1 MSSLKLPT
9 HFFSFVAHYTFIFLS
24 SDSSGAVF
32 SDILPTSS
40 IDCLLTATIEYD
52 VDYRQ
57 FLKIGYL
64 SKYPLD
70 SFTAESASFCI

>member
-9 HFFSFVAHYTFIFLS
+9 HFFSFVALYTFIFLS
-24 SDSSGAVF
+24 IDSIGAVF
-32 SDILPTSS
+32 RDVLPTAS

-57 FLKIGYL
+57 FLK
-64 SKYPLD
+64 
-70 SFTAESASFCI
+70 